1 MEDDESYSAVN
12 HILSECSKMAQTE
25 YKRRHDWVGKRIHW
39 DVCRKYGIKVKG
51 KWYEHQPESVVENE
65 NCKILW
71 DFNIQTDHVI
81 EARRPDMIVVDKV
94 KKTCTIIDFAI
105 HYDSRV
111 NNKEMEKIKK
121 YQNLARE
128 LRKLWNMKV
137 KVILIIIGTLRITQ
151 RQVKKRLE
159 VIGVETSVKELQK
172 TVIIH
177 SARIL
182 RKVLAI

>member
-1 MEDDESYSAVN
+1 M
-12 HILSECSKMAQTE
+12 
-25 YKRRHDWVGKRIHW
+25 
-39 DVCRKYGIKVKG
+39 
-51 KWYEHQPESVVENE
+51 ENE

-71 DFNIQTDHVI
+71 DFNIQIGHVI

-105 HYDSRV
+105 LYDSRV
-111 NNKEMEKIKK
+111 KSKEVEKIEK
-121 YQNLARE
+121 YQDLARE

-137 KVILIIIGTLRITQ
+137 KVIPIIIATLGTTP

-159 VIGVETSVKELQK
+159 VIVIETKVKGLQK

-182 RKVLAI
+182 RKVLEN

>member
-1 MEDDESYSAVN
+1 
-12 HILSECSKMAQTE
+12 
-25 YKRRHDWVGKRIHW
+25 
-39 DVCRKYGIKVKG
+39 
-51 KWYEHQPESVVENE
+51 
-65 NCKILW
+65 
-71 DFNIQTDHVI
+71 
-81 EARRPDMIVVDKV
+81 
-94 KKTCTIIDFAI
+94 
-105 HYDSRV
+105 
-111 NNKEMEKIKK
+111 MEKIEK
-121 YQNLARE
+121 YQDLARK

-137 KVILIIIGTLRITQ
+137 KVIPIIIGTLGTTP